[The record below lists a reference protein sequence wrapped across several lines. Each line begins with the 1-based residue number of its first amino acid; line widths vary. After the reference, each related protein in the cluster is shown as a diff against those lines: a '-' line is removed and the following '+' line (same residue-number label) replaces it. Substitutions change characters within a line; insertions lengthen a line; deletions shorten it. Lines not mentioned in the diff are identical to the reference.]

1 MTRTRT
7 WPEPGSGTATSSMR
21 KSVSDGS
28 PGGRRAR
35 TTRRWVFGIIVCL
48 SRLWAR
54 TGVGDGLRRYRTAHS
69 PFQATVFP
77 ATPHWMLLRH
87 GIAPGASILVR
98 ASQRVPL
105 LQRAPDLLACHLGV
119 LPQLAEIAP
128 RDAAP
133 LHHDPAVDDDRVD
146 IVAHA

>member
-7 WPEPGSGTATSSMR
+7 WPDPGSGTATSSMR

-35 TTRRWVFGIIVCL
+35 TTRRWVFGIIVYL
-48 SRLWAR
+48 SRRWAK

-77 ATPHWMLLRH
+77 ATPQPALGCYSAGTQPPRPVLGRAAGAGGLLN
-87 GIAPGASILVR
+87 AASCPLIGGSRWIGYRPPRRGTHRYLVCGG
-98 ASQRVPL
+98 SVSLLPL
-105 LQRAPDLLACHLGV
+105 SEC
-119 LPQLAEIAP
+119 
-128 RDAAP
+128 
-133 LHHDPAVDDDRVD
+133 
-146 IVAHA
+146 